1 MSMCE
6 SQQYIIANELT
17 EDTLLSEGFI
27 CHDGYPVAFV
37 KGDLSIQLLLPYPKL
52 SKRPYYSAS

>member
-1 MSMCE
+1 MSMCK

-27 CHDGYPVAFV
+27 CHDGYPVAFF
-37 KGDLSIQLLLPYPKL
+37 KGDLSIKLLLPYTKI
-52 SKRPYYSAS
+52 SKRPYYSVS

>member
-1 MSMCE
+1 MCK

-37 KGDLSIQLLLPYPKL
+37 KGDLSIQL
-52 SKRPYYSAS
+52 